1 MKRLEFLEK
10 ARALAAQQCSD
21 SSRLSNIE
29 FVDLLKDTT
38 EEIAL
43 YKKAS
48 EILADA
54 AFDMEEVFNEV
65 SRDE

>member
-21 SSRLSNIE
+21 SSCLSDAD

-38 EEIAL
+38 KEVAL
-43 YKKAS
+43 YKKALG
-48 EILADA
+48 ILTDA